1 MIKMGSGSQKDRVHR
16 QAVQDW
22 AKSASASAYD
32 NSGVSTSMPTLI
44 SDEELNTMGLVMPE
58 NVMMSTGCM
67 PGIDGFDGIDG
78 VDGMDG
84 IDAESLPP
92 QTYEEQIVGKSEDD
106 KDKKNCYIC
115 PADHQESGTPGMPG
129 EMGPQGAPGE
139 DGRIGAMG
147 LKGEDAEVAM
157 PMKGMRGQPGPMGP
171 MGDVGNPGNDG
182 PIGEQG
188 VPGVVGEPGFQAC
201 LNIFS
206 FFQIIMKIAGS
217 GGASRRR
224 AANNQEELGQRN
236 NYSVENGEE
245 QGKQFDMFW
254 RRFVKRLR
262 LL

>member
-32 NSGVSTSMPTLI
+32 NSGVPTSMPTLI

-78 VDGMDG
+78 IDGMDG
-84 IDAESLPP
+84 IDAESSPP

-106 KDKKNCYIC
+106 KDEKNCYIC

-129 EMGPQGAPGE
+129 EMGPQGPPGE

-188 VPGVVGEPGFQAC
+188 VPGGPEGLAGAEGDAGPIGKPGE
-201 LNIFS
+201 
-206 FFQIIMKIAGS
+206 
-217 GGASRRR
+217 